1 MALENSIAEVVETA
15 SSSECLVLAQVLH
28 GNVRVCARAVLDE
41 VAEDGLIVVS
51 NNEDLVDLGKFGD
64 GSEAV

>member
-1 MALENSIAEVVETA
+1 M
-15 SSSECLVLAQVLH
+15 
-28 GNVRVCARAVLDE
+28 RVCARAVLNE

-64 GSEAV
+64 GSEAVRDDGVAGDFEEWLHLVNHIGRVAIAECT